1 MRTDPIL
8 EELYQIRAELMRKA
22 GSADVFF
29 AKRLEHQ
36 AQSERL
42 QPQVRWQD
50 LSAQR
55 KQDATL
61 SH

>member
-8 EELYQIRAELMRKA
+8 EELYQIRAELMLKA
-22 GSADVFF
+22 GSVELFF

-42 QPQVRWQD
+42 HPEVRWQD
-50 LSAQR
+50 LSAQH
-55 KQDATL
+55 KQDSQT
-61 SH
+61 HR

>member
-1 MRTDPIL
+1 M
-8 EELYQIRAELMRKA
+8 
-22 GSADVFF
+22 FF
-29 AKRLEHQ
+29 AKRLDHQ

-55 KQDATL
+55 KHGSPIVDSYQI
-61 SH
+61 